1 MWKGYGLPRW
11 HQWQRTRLPASG
23 GDVRDMG
30 SISESRRSPGER
42 NGKSLQYSCLENSMD
57 RGAQRGC
64 TVWHDWSDLAHTHV
78 RGYLA
83 EGRWG
88 FWCKTR
94 NGETL
99 GLNLSLLPWW
109 PRVSRRSRK
118 KLLPRSL
125 CDRTRCLSSRHHRE
139 SEEAECAVTNTY
151 FSQEPCPFKK

>member
-1 MWKGYGLPRW
+1 MPYFPVVVKKLL
-11 HQWQRTRLPASG
+11 TSA

-42 NGKSLQYSCLENSMD
+42 NGKSLQYSCLENSTD

-64 TVWHDWSDLAHTHV
+64 TVGHDWSDLAHTHV

-88 FWCKTR
+88 LWCKTS

-125 CDRTRCLSSRHHRE
+125 SSKHHRG
-139 SEEAECAVTNTY
+139 SEEAECTVTNTY
-151 FSQEPCPFKK
+151 FSQEPCPFKKQYIFILIKTQITHS